1 MESIHIRPAL
11 RAGWTAFTRRPWYL
25 LGLTVATLLLFAAS
39 MSNALV
45 TALAYILYGG
55 YLTLLIRHYRGAHI
69 EFDDL
74 FAVTDFRWVSFAFL
88 GLIKGFFILLGFICF
103 IVPGV
108 YLAVRWM
115 YAELLVID
123 QGMRPLQALRASSKM
138 TEGNRFKLFLFLLI
152 VIFSVLIGLFLLIA
166 GAFVAATVA
175 MFALIKLYEDAK
187 ERLFESDTT
196 VTAIDDETVTIG

>member
-25 LGLTVATLLLFAAS
+25 LGLTLATLLLFVAS
-39 MSNALV
+39 MGNALV
-45 TALAYILYGG
+45 VALAYILYGG
-55 YLTLLIRHYRGAHI
+55 YLTLLMRHYRGAHI

-74 FAVTDFRWVSFAFL
+74 FTVTDFRWVSFAFL

-123 QGMRPLQALRASSKM
+123 QGMRPLEALRASSKM
-138 TEGNRFKLFLFLLI
+138 TERDRFKLFLFLAVVLTSVLLGALLLI
-152 VIFSVLIGLFLLIA
+152 V
-166 GAFVAATVA
+166 GAFVAATVG

-187 ERLFESDTT
+187 GRLAAQDTT
-196 VTAIDDETVTIG
+196 VTVTDDEVVTIE